1 MIAIITG
8 VCIGLLVAV
17 LCIATWISEKDDTL

>member
-8 VCIGLLVAV
+8 VCIGLLTAV
-17 LCIATWISEKDDTL
+17 LCIATWISEKNDD